1 MVRFCQNVFFNLLS
15 FNCLVIVPVMEFT
28 NPQLA
33 RTIHESERK
42 LVVIPEKAIALWLYC
57 TRVTLASLINS
68 EVKEIAC
75 RSNLRWI
82 IWFQTSDTFFWNFF
96 STIIFWFKKYLM
108 NFKFSKFVNSPCQV
122 LFPRFCQVKR
132 QFLRNLVRLKVV
144 CSFILYWGGGGA
156 GGGAPVPSC

>member
-1 MVRFCQNVFFNLLS
+1 
-15 FNCLVIVPVMEFT
+15 MEFT

-68 EVKEIAC
+68 EVKKIAC

-82 IWFQTSDTFFWNFF
+82 LWFQTSDTFFGIFF
-96 STIIFWFKKYLM
+96 STVIFWFKKYLM

-122 LFPRFCQVKR
+122 LFPWFCQVKR

-144 CSFILYWGGGGA
+144 VLLYFAGGGGRRD
-156 GGGAPVPSC
+156 SCPLLLVLWVACEKHWFVLTRNQ

>member
-1 MVRFCQNVFFNLLS
+1 
-15 FNCLVIVPVMEFT
+15 MEFT

-42 LVVIPEKAIALWLYC
+42 LVVIPHWKGNSFMIILHEGY
-57 TRVTLASLINS
+57 TLASLINS

-144 CSFILYWGGGGA
+144 CSFILYWGGGVGRRD
-156 GGGAPVPSC
+156 SCPFLLVLWVACEKHWFVLTRNQ